1 MSSVLDTSS
10 LEEEVKPQ
18 SISGHAA
25 VQEIKNSWTLK
36 GT

>member
-1 MSSVLDTSS
+1 MSSMLDTSS
-10 LEEEVKPQ
+10 LEEEVRPQ

-25 VQEIKNSWTLK
+25 EQEIKNSWTLK

>member
-1 MSSVLDTSS
+1 MSSVFDISS
-10 LEEEVKPQ
+10 LKEEVEPQ
-18 SISGHAA
+18 NISVCVP